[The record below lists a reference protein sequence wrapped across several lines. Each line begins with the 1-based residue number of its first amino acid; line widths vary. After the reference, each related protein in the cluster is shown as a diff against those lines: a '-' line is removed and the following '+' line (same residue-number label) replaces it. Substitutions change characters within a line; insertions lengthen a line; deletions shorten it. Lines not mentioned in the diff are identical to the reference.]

1 MKDERKKK
9 GERENNNNNKKSN
22 KRIRTGDYVSLVY
35 KLDAKKYQCG
45 PCGKDFVR
53 KDSLKQHCKSKKHLK
68 PVGNCMDSPLDA
80 ISLDNEDTGVNSD
93 AVALE
98 GENQDVDCISSDS
111 DASFDNNTDLD
122 GEDDGVVFKDSNG
135 DLLERFTSRFNMM
148 EETME
153 EGDNNLDSLAYA
165 DMMAIPG
172 ALPTFPFPNI
182 QTMVL
187 HAFVHGDDDPVS
199 RRMLK
204 KVLYLL
210 EVILQLKVDSL
221 SSSTPFELPKLD
233 ALINYS
239 DRKNNDVP
247 QFKTSSATVEKH
259 QRKVNATASSD
270 TIATT

>member
-1 MKDERKKK
+1 MLSD
-9 GERENNNNNKKSN
+9 NNKSN

-53 KDSLKQHCKSKKHLK
+53 KDSLTQHCKSKKHLK
-68 PVGNCMDSPLDA
+68 TVGNCMDSPLDA
-80 ISLDNEDTGVNSD
+80 ISSDNEDTGVNSD

-98 GENQDVDCISSDS
+98 GEYQDVDCISFDS

-122 GEDDGVVFKDSNG
+122 GEDDDDDND
-135 DLLERFTSRFNMM
+135 DLLGRFTSRFNLM
-148 EETME
+148 EETVE

-165 DMMAIPG
+165 DMMAIPR

-221 SSSTPFELPKLD
+221 WNRVVF
-233 ALINYS
+233 
-239 DRKNNDVP
+239 
-247 QFKTSSATVEKH
+247 
-259 QRKVNATASSD
+259 
-270 TIATT
+270 